1 VTKGELGPS
10 SHCIS
15 SSSALLW
22 AREGIVLTGSLLG
35 VPNCMG
41 EGDFV
46 EFRKL
51 AFAGDSG
58 VAIVENAVQML
69 KLLNVVDVAQS
80 FEVSL
85 FTNSQMGQ

>member
-1 VTKGELGPS
+1 
-10 SHCIS
+10 
-15 SSSALLW
+15 
-22 AREGIVLTGSLLG
+22 